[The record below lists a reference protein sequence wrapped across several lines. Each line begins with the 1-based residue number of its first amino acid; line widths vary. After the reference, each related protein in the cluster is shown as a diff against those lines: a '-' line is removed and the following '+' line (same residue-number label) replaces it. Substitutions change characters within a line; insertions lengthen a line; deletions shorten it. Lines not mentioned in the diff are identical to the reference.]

1 MSPVRAPC
9 WALERPCRVC
19 RERPDCSM
27 SASLLMLVT
36 ATYNIG
42 LSDMASPP
50 GVAAIAR
57 AGANIPT
64 THFDRPIDAP
74 WALTQSNSFDQHFQA
89 KYPPGFLPSLEVY
102 DVSAPS
108 PEPTDFTQTVCDDLP
123 GALAPSTPPFAKRAS
138 PRRVEG
144 GRPSA

>member
-1 MSPVRAPC
+1 
-9 WALERPCRVC
+9 
-19 RERPDCSM
+19 M
-27 SASLLMLVT
+27 SASLLFLVT
-36 ATYNIG
+36 ATSVIG

-50 GVAAIAR
+50 GVAAITR
-57 AGANIPT
+57 AGATITT

-108 PEPTDFTQTVCDDLP
+108 PEPTDAARLYRHQERHP
-123 GALAPSTPPFAKRAS
+123 
-138 PRRVEG
+138 
-144 GRPSA
+144 